1 MNEYYTESPVCPS
14 PTPASVRPKL
24 SISTAQNSLPPLSTK
39 APPRGTQPGNFFTSR
54 DLCTPPM
61 TAFDDNPMSAVERH
75 PRHHSYEDYP
85 MTAID
90 DIPMSA
96 VENFPLSGQQWPR
109 RNQPPAAF
117 PSNIYTPEEPV
128 WPLFQGSTRID
139 FGRTPAR
146 APPARPSSRN
156 DPRVPTVRAP
166 SNRRDIMPPRP
177 PSRPEA
183 SIPSRPPS
191 RPEPRLPSRP
201 PSRLSNRLDA
211 DTMESYPLSPAAKE
225 PEQQL
230 LKQTTFLPSR
240 VASPEYLSEAVSSST
255 KSSRAPSRSRSGHP
269 SRAPSRTRD
278 AHPFSP
284 VDRTPR
290 DASRTRTRER
300 SRDTREKAF
309 SPVHVRH
316 RSRGRSTSASPVRR
330 SLTAPTDGLL
340 GGVSKESIFIA
351 ASPSVFATTFDRAEV
366 FGGGPGRKVKKV
378 RSQSAVGA
386 GRVAGVSGLRNQVQ
400 VPVQVPRSAGWAGG
414 NGEFESVWSGRGRGG
429 WGEEGREGREVGTEG

>member
-1 MNEYYTESPVCPS
+1 
-14 PTPASVRPKL
+14 
-24 SISTAQNSLPPLSTK
+24 
-39 APPRGTQPGNFFTSR
+39 
-54 DLCTPPM
+54 M

-75 PRHHSYEDYP
+75 PRYHSFEDYP

-96 VENFPLSGQQWPR
+96 VENLPLSGQQWPR

-117 PSNIYTPEEPV
+117 PSNMYTPEEPV

-146 APPARPSSRN
+146 GPPPQPSSRN
-156 DPRVPTVRAP
+156 DPRVPIVRAP

-177 PSRPEA
+177 PSRPEV
-183 SIPSRPPS
+183 SVPSRPPS

-211 DTMESYPLSPAAKE
+211 DTMDSYPLSPAPKE

-240 VASPEYLSEAVSSST
+240 VASPEYLSESISASS

-269 SRAPSRTRD
+269 SRAASRTRD

-284 VDRTPR
+284 VERVPR
-290 DASRTRTRER
+290 DASRTRTRTRDR
-300 SRDTREKAF
+300 SRDAREKPF

-330 SLTAPTDGLL
+330 SLTAPADGLL
-340 GGVSKESIFIA
+340 GGVSKESIFIV

-366 FGGGPGRKVKKV
+366 FGGPGKKVKKV

-386 GRVAGVSGLRNQVQ
+386 GRVAGVSGLRHQVQ

-414 NGEFESVWSGRGRGG
+414 GGGFESVWSGRGRVG
-429 WGEEGREGREVGTEG
+429 WGEEGRGEGSEVGTEG

>member
-1 MNEYYTESPVCPS
+1 MNEYTESPVCPS

-24 SISTAQNSLPPLSTK
+24 SISTSQNSLPPLSTK

-54 DLCTPPM
+54 DLCTPPI

-75 PRHHSYEDYP
+75 PRHHTFEDYP

-117 PSNIYTPEEPV
+117 PSNVYTPEEPV

-146 APPARPSSRN
+146 APPPRPSSRN

-166 SNRRDIMPPRP
+166 SNRRGTMPPRP

-183 SIPSRPPS
+183 SVPSRPPS

-211 DTMESYPLSPAAKE
+211 DTMESYPLSPASKE

-240 VASPEYLSEAVSSST
+240 VASPEYLSEAVSASS
-255 KSSRAPSRSRSGHP
+255 KSSRAPSRSHSGHP
-269 SRAPSRTRD
+269 SRAASRTRD
-278 AHPFSP
+278 TREKAFSP
-284 VDRTPR
+284 VERVAR
-290 DASRTRTRER
+290 DR

-330 SLTAPTDGLL
+330 SLTAPADGLL
-340 GGVSKESIFIA
+340 GGVSKESIFIV

-366 FGGGPGRKVKKV
+366 FGGPAGRKVKKV

-386 GRVAGVSGLRNQVQ
+386 GRVAGVSSGLRNQVQ

-414 NGEFESVWSGRGRGG
+414 NGEFESVWSGRGREGRVGG
-429 WGEEGREGREVGTEG
+429 GGEGGREGGWD

>member
-1 MNEYYTESPVCPS
+1 
-14 PTPASVRPKL
+14 
-24 SISTAQNSLPPLSTK
+24 
-39 APPRGTQPGNFFTSR
+39 
-54 DLCTPPM
+54 
-61 TAFDDNPMSAVERH
+61 
-75 PRHHSYEDYP
+75 

-146 APPARPSSRN
+146 APPPRPSSRN

-183 SIPSRPPS
+183 SVPSRPPS
-191 RPEPRLPSRP
+191 RPELRLPSRP

-211 DTMESYPLSPAAKE
+211 DTIESYALSPASKE

-240 VASPEYLSEAVSSST
+240 VASPEYLSEAVSASS

-269 SRAPSRTRD
+269 SRA
-278 AHPFSP
+278 
-284 VDRTPR
+284 
-290 DASRTRTRER
+290 ASRT
-300 SRDTREKAF
+300 RDTREKAF

-330 SLTAPTDGLL
+330 SLTAPADGLL
-340 GGVSKESIFIA
+340 GGVSKESIFIV

-366 FGGGPGRKVKKV
+366 FGGPAGRKVKKV

-386 GRVAGVSGLRNQVQ
+386 GRVAGVSSGLRNQVQ

-414 NGEFESVWSGRGRGG
+414 NGEFESVWSGRGRERRVGG
-429 WGEEGREGREVGTEG
+429 GGEGGREGGWD